1 MKKITLYGAN
11 STNEGKFADAGTT
24 LTIGDKPTE
33 IDADRAKAAVDA
45 GTAVSETAA
54 KADQAAADSAS
65 VDTKAPAKD
74 GATK

>member
-11 STNEGKFADAGTT
+11 STNEGKFADAGSP
-24 LTIGDKPTE
+24 LTIGDGPEE

-54 KADQAAADSAS
+54 KADQAAADPAKL
-65 VDTKAPAKD
+65 DPKTPAKD
-74 GATK
+74 GAAK